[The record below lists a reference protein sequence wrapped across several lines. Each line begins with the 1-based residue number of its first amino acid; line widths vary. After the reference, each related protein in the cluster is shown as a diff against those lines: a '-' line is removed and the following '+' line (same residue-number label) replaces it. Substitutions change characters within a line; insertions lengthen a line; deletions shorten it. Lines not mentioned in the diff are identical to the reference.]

1 MIAQGLC
8 FPESLV
14 GDLQEAAELL
24 VLHDGF
30 FAYQGQVVGEP
41 IEVAS
46 HIEILGEILP
56 EIGPSVVSG

>member
-46 HIEILGEILP
+46 HIEILGEFIS
-56 EIGPSVVSG
+56 EIGSSVASG